1 MTAMAGQT
9 KTATGMT
16 FASTAPSLATAD
28 VGLDFIH
35 SVARDIKTLQQDLRE
50 SVTAVMGGL
59 EREQDARKRCL
70 ASQNE
75 RLEELGEQ
83 VKAEAAERE
92 AMALRVVEFEQK
104 SRTWVCALGAGSK
117 AAKERLTSLEASSEA
132 STLEK
137 VNLERRLA
145 QVETALPKI
154 SQEMMDKFLLKEVAE
169 RDRAVCLS
177 LQRRVEEG
185 ANSAEAAHQSL
196 NSALQSLT
204 SDLQARAWASEV
216 TNLDSKMSGVHAAL
230 KLVQDDVTRKALTS
244 DFESVSERIAHLSQ
258 QVTLNRSHAQNRAGE
273 LEKMLNSHETST
285 CTKLRDL
292 SREVDL
298 RAHFVDVYS
307 KFDEVKESQ
316 ASALAKMEKRLD
328 VEGSRVSKSV
338 VALEKDLNTMR
349 IEVSPLP
356 QMVKVADESV
366 TNLLRTQQKHES
378 ETQRIK
384 SRLDSLECGYSSKAD
399 VTVTAK
405 QAVEISDQTAKCA
418 SVEHRTGE
426 VEQQLDALFKNA
438 KEQGNR
444 LVTVETR
451 AADLRSQL
459 SQKAEALEVHPKDCV
474 EKMLMQYYKRDE
486 IDALLC
492 RVWWRLGDTSS
503 APKSLRG

>member
-1 MTAMAGQT
+1 M
-9 KTATGMT
+9 
-16 FASTAPSLATAD
+16 
-28 VGLDFIH
+28 
-35 SVARDIKTLQQDLRE
+35 
-50 SVTAVMGGL
+50 
-59 EREQDARKRCL
+59 
-70 ASQNE
+70 
-75 RLEELGEQ
+75 
-83 VKAEAAERE
+83 
-92 AMALRVVEFEQK
+92 
-104 SRTWVCALGAGSK
+104 
-117 AAKERLTSLEASSEA
+117 
-132 STLEK
+132 
-137 VNLERRLA
+137 
-145 QVETALPKI
+145 
-154 SQEMMDKFLLKEVAE
+154 
-169 RDRAVCLS
+169 
-177 LQRRVEEG
+177 
-185 ANSAEAAHQSL
+185 
-196 NSALQSLT
+196 
-204 SDLQARAWASEV
+204 
-216 TNLDSKMSGVHAAL
+216 
-230 KLVQDDVTRKALTS
+230 
-244 DFESVSERIAHLSQ
+244 
-258 QVTLNRSHAQNRAGE
+258 
-273 LEKMLNSHETST
+273 
-285 CTKLRDL
+285 
-292 SREVDL
+292 
-298 RAHFVDVYS
+298 
-307 KFDEVKESQ
+307 
-316 ASALAKMEKRLD
+316 AKMEKRLD